1 MSLLYW
7 DIKLSGQLARA
18 RTWQELCQVAVVVLE
33 KIPRPTVLV
42 CGPLATDDLP
52 TREENRHVLNLATSR
67 LRMTGL
73 NVFDRTPFEDKSFE
87 VTQYWKRQN
96 RLGLD
101 NRREVEFDGPLLNSK
116 WFSAAYFL
124 TGWEND
130 LQARRERDQ
139 LEQQGVVLYKFP
151 SHIYKE
157 ILAKVQA
164 RSSKVSSGR

>member
-33 KIPRPTVLV
+33 KIPRPIVLV
-42 CGPLATDDLP
+42 CGPLATGGLP
-52 TREENRHVLNLATSR
+52 TREENRHVLNLSTSR

-101 NRREVEFDGPLLNSK
+101 NRRGVEFDEPLLNSK
-116 WFSAAYFL
+116 WFSKAYFL
-124 TGWEND
+124 PGWGND
-130 LQARRERDQ
+130 LQARRERE
-139 LEQQGVVLYKFP
+139 LLTQQGVAVHDFP
-151 SHIYKE
+151 QGIYGE
-157 ILAKVQA
+157 ILAEVRA
-164 RSSKVSSGR
+164 RSAKIKARL